1 MVRSHSSVN
10 VLLVPLLKKNEEGIR
25 RNIKASAPTSAKTS
39 CVSWQ
44 DAFPERVQKASE
56 EDI

>member
-1 MVRSHSSVN
+1 MVRCHSSVN
-10 VLLVPLLKKNEEGIR
+10 VLLVLLLKKNEER
-25 RNIKASAPTSAKTS
+25 TRKNIKASAPTSTKIS

-44 DAFPERVQKASE
+44 DAFPEKVQKASE